1 MSQSKIVYG
10 ADSSG
15 SNRVEIDID
24 SLPHAYTYSAGLI
37 ATDTVTLT
45 DGTQYRKTY
54 TWSNGTLT
62 SETGWVK
69 V

>member
-1 MSQSKIVYG
+1 MAPVRASDGNMVDP
-10 ADSSG
+10 DSAA
-15 SNRVEIDID
+15 
-24 SLPHAYTYSAGLI
+24 HTYTYTGGGLI
-37 ATDTVTLT
+37 ETDSFV
-45 DGTQYRKTY
+45 DGITGSTYTKTY